1 MTALALAGYSIGLT
15 GYAAIKVLSPAFY
28 ALDDAKTPMIIAIA
42 SIAVNAVASFF
53 FRDWLSNF
61 GVTPETP
68 HGYGHVGV
76 ALATST
82 VALVNFFALA
92 VFMRKRIERLNGR
105 EIFSSFVRIAAA
117 SLAMSVVCYFSYHF
131 LNNFFAVRTLVA
143 KIIEAFA
150 PIILGGVTF
159 IVAAKLLGVS
169 ELEKLFKIFSRRL
182 GLNR

>member
-1 MTALALAGYSIGLT
+1 
-15 GYAAIKVLSPAFY
+15 
-28 ALDDAKTPMIIAIA
+28 
-42 SIAVNAVASFF
+42 
-53 FRDWLSNF
+53 
-61 GVTPETP
+61 
-68 HGYGHVGV
+68 
-76 ALATST
+76 
-82 VALVNFFALA
+82 
-92 VFMRKRIERLNGR
+92 
-105 EIFSSFVRIAAA
+105 
-117 SLAMSVVCYFSYHF
+117 VVCYFSYHF